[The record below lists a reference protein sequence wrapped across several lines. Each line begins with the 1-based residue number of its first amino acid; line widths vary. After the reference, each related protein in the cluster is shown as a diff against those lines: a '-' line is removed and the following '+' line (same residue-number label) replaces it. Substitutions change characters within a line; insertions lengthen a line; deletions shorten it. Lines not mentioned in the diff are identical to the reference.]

1 MSRRFFRKVVL
12 GVFIIFGPL
21 SLGTFLVSKQN
32 KMPKIPQNFQAQ
44 EFQTEKNEIQIGIIS
59 DTHIPSRAKNLP
71 KEIFEVFKN
80 VDLII
85 HAGDIENLETL
96 KELEK
101 IAPVFSVEGNMDQKE
116 TKEKL
121 SEGISLKIYNWK
133 IGIIHSPFSF
143 WLGSHFNF
151 VQEKMA
157 QRLAEKENFDI
168 LIFGH
173 THRPFL
179 KTLDLKE
186 KKVLLINPGSATIPF
201 FTEPSIAIL
210 RITKDSFKGE
220 IVNIK
225 R

>member
-1 MSRRFFRKVVL
+1 MSRKFFRKVVL

-21 SLGTFLVSKQN
+21 LLGTFLVSKQN
-32 KMPKIPQNFQAQ
+32 QMPEIPQNFKVQ
-44 EFQTEKNEIQIGIIS
+44 EFKTDKNEVLVGIIS
-59 DTHIPSRAKNLP
+59 DTHIPSRAKTLP
-71 KEIFEVFKN
+71 KEILEVFKG

-96 KELEK
+96 NELEK
-101 IAPVFSVEGNMDQKE
+101 ITEVIAVEGNMDQKE

-121 SEGISLKIYNWK
+121 PERTSLKIYNWK
-133 IGIIHSPFSF
+133 IGIVHSPFSF

-179 KTLDLKE
+179 KELNLGA
-186 KKVLLINPGSATIPF
+186 KKILLINPGSATIPF
-201 FTEPSIAIL
+201 FTQPSVSIL
-210 RITKDSFKGE
+210 KINQQNFEAKIITLE
-220 IVNIK
+220 
-225 R
+225 

>member
-1 MSRRFFRKVVL
+1 MSKRFFRKVVL
-12 GVFIIFGPL
+12 GIFIIFGPL
-21 SLGTFLVSKQN
+21 LLGTFLVSKQN
-32 KMPKIPQNFQAQ
+32 QMPEIPQNFQAQ
-44 EFQTEKNEIQIGIIS
+44 EFQTEKNKIQIGIIS
-59 DTHIPSRAKNLP
+59 DTHIPSRAKTLP
-71 KEIFEVFKN
+71 EEIFEDFKN

-85 HAGDIENLETL
+85 HTGDIENLETL

-101 IAPVFSVEGNMDQKE
+101 IAPVFSVEGNMDPKG

-121 SEGISLKIYNWK
+121 PEGISLKIYNWK

-143 WLGSHFNF
+143 WLLSHFNF
-151 VQEKMA
+151 IQEIAARK
-157 QRLAEKENFDI
+157 LAEKENFDI

-179 KTLDLKE
+179 KELNLGS
-186 KKVLLINPGSATIPF
+186 KKILLINPGSATIPF